1 LYRLSQGEWPVLA
14 IRDDRGECPVLTFL
28 GGVEMRVLA
37 ARDAYGISQQ
47 KEIVDYEET

>member
-14 IRDDRGECPVLTFL
+14 IRDDRGECP
-28 GGVEMRVLA
+28 RVPA